1 MKKFLV
7 PFLLAT
13 SLAYAGETPV
23 STVTTETT
31 VEETPR
37 DFVVADSSYVFE
49 SDVTHGGTIGKQ
61 DAFDNS
67 FEYGHR
73 FLIGGSVYLRL
84 GLAYSRFDF
93 GNTGG
98 ILPVH
103 LQKYV
108 GAVSLEYMQGADTG
122 ALLEFRPGFY
132 TEEHFGSSSFNVPIT
147 AARFFTLQRDKLYFL
162 IGAQA
167 DFLRG
172 DYPVLPVVGLVW
184 RPCAQWEIFA
194 LPPNPRIVYSPS
206 KNVSIYAG
214 GELTGG
220 SFRTDNHPELGK
232 LSGAQVDYAEYR
244 AGAGLSC
251 RLTRQFDLTVGGGY
265 AIQRQFDFTR
275 ADENFRTDPAPYVRF
290 QVQGRF

>member
-1 MKKFLV
+1 MKKFFL
-7 PFLLAT
+7 PFFLAA
-13 SLAYAGETPV
+13 SLTYAGETT
-23 STVTTETT
+23 TVTTQTT

-37 DFVVADSSYVFE
+37 DIVVTDSSYVFE
-49 SDVTHGGTIGKQ
+49 SDVNHGGTIDKQ
-61 DAFDNS
+61 DALDDS

-73 FLIGGSVYLRL
+73 FLLSGNLYLQL

-108 GAVSLEYMQGADTG
+108 GVVSLEYMQGADTV

-132 TEEHFGSSSFNVPIT
+132 TEEHFGSASFDVPIT

-184 RPCAQWEIFA
+184 KPSPQWAVFA
-194 LPPNPRIVYSPS
+194 IPPEPRIVYSPS
-206 KNVSIYAG
+206 KCLSIYAG

-220 SFRTDNHPELGK
+220 SFRTDSHPELGK

-244 AGAGLSC
+244 AGAGLTC
-251 RLTRQFDLTVGGGY
+251 RLSKQFDLTVGGGY
-265 AIQRQFDFTR
+265 AIQRQFNFNR
-275 ADENFRTDPAPYVRF
+275 ADENYRTDPAPYARI
-290 QVQGRF
+290 QIQGSF